1 MPVSGR
7 RHQALQAD
15 YAQLLRDNAAI
26 LAELREVTAERD
38 AARDVVRGLADR
50 NRELITRPVTK
61 GEAVLLR
68 LLRQSEGARR
78 LLAEQ
83 IDLLQAANE
92 GAAREAYDLAAAARQ
107 AVAA

>member
-7 RHQALQAD
+7 RHAALQQQAAQQRAD
-15 YAQLLRDNAAI
+15 I
-26 LAELREVTAERD
+26 LGLEAELTKVTAERD

-50 NRELITRPVTK
+50 NRELITQPVTK
-61 GEAVLLR
+61 GEALLVR
-68 LLRQSEGARR
+68 LLRQSEDARR

-92 GAAREAYDLAAAARQ
+92 GAARVAYDLAHGTP

>member
-7 RHQALQAD
+7 RHAALQQQAAQQRAD
-15 YAQLLRDNAAI
+15 ILR
-26 LAELREVTAERD
+26 LEAELTAVTAERD

-61 GEAVLLR
+61 GEALLLR
-68 LLRQSEGARR
+68 LLRQSEDARR
-78 LLAEQ
+78 LLADQ

-92 GAAREAYDLAAAARQ
+92 GAAREAYDLAKIART
-107 AVAA
+107 VAA

>member
-7 RHQALQAD
+7 RHAALQRQAAQQRAD
-15 YAQLLRDNAAI
+15 ILR
-26 LAELREVTAERD
+26 LEAELAEVTAERD

-68 LLRQSEGARR
+68 LLRQSEDARR

-92 GAAREAYDLAAAARQ
+92 GAARDAYNLAHAVQ
-107 AVAA
+107 AVTA

>member
-15 YAQLLRDNAAI
+15 YAQLLKN
-26 LAELREVTAERD
+26 LTQLHVELREVTEERD

-50 NRELITRPVTK
+50 NRELIARPATK

-83 IDLLQAANE
+83 VDLLQAANE